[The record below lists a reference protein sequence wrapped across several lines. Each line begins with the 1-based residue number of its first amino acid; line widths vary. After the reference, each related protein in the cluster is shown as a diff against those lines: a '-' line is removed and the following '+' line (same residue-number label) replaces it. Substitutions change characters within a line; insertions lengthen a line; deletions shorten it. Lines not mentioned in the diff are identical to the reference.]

1 MTAACRALDASGH
14 APSQPRLS
22 CGQIR
27 PEMITLDANVIGTVE
42 RSQDEL
48 IKERHASHEER
59 ANARSHSGHT
69 CTRASCI
76 LAVERRGACA
86 LVAGAPR
93 RRRRW
98 ARRRRRSTR
107 VVALETACAY
117 PPYRRRRSG
126 LASPAGK
133 DKISKRIY
141 KKNFTIIEEKKK
153 ARRRRAA
160 PFLARAA
167 HPIAPR
173 QGIACARRVP
183 DGSRSVWC
191 GQRFATTDCGLRRRA
206 DRALKC
212 GDGDR
217 CTRLRA
223 RRERSLRSQAIRDE
237 LVERE
242 KGEKQKAVA
251 KDELHAKHGAL
262 SRFAK

>member
-1 MTAACRALDASGH
+1 MAS
-14 APSQPRLS
+14 S
-22 CGQIR
+22 
-27 PEMITLDANVIGTVE
+27 
-42 RSQDEL
+42 
-48 IKERHASHEER
+48 
-59 ANARSHSGHT
+59 
-69 CTRASCI
+69 
-76 LAVERRGACA
+76 
-86 LVAGAPR
+86 
-93 RRRRW
+93 
-98 ARRRRRSTR
+98 
-107 VVALETACAY
+107 
-117 PPYRRRRSG
+117 
-126 LASPAGK
+126 AGK

-160 PFLARAA
+160 PFLAVAA

-183 DGSRSVWC
+183 DGSRSVC
-191 GQRFATTDCGLRRRA
+191 VANGSLQQMRPAPTGRA
-206 DRALKC
+206 QKC